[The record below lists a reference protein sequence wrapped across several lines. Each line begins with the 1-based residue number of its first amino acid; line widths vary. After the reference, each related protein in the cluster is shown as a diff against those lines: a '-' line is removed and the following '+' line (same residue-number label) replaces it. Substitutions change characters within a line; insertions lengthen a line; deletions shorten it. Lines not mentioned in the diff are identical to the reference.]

1 MENSG
6 WRVAASGGRW
16 RGSLLKGKPE
26 TGWLA
31 GGINNRIILPGFRS
45 PLVAVPLLALALAL
59 ALNGLFPPPSSAK
72 VSPVLGLTAN
82 R

>member
-1 MENSG
+1 MQGVEIRAMARDRARASDGLRRQRTVSG
-6 WRVAASGGRW
+6 LR
-16 RGSLLKGKPE
+16 LLDL
-26 TGWLA
+26 LA
-31 GGINNRIILPGFRS
+31 
-45 PLVAVPLLALALAL
+45 LALALAL